1 VYVDDI
7 VIKSKKTGDLVP
19 DLTEVFVKLRQHE
32 VKLNPEKCVF
42 GVPRGM
48 LLGFV
53 VSKHD
58 IEANPEKI
66 SAIMDMGPIK
76 NPKGVQHVT
85 GCLAALSR
93 FIVRLGEPSLPLY
106 KLMKKSDHFTWTPEV
121 QEALDSLKN
130 MLKSLQF

>member
-1 VYVDDI
+1 
-7 VIKSKKTGDLVP
+7 
-19 DLTEVFVKLRQHE
+19 

-48 LLGFV
+48 LLSFV
-53 VSKHD
+53 VSERG

-76 NPKGVQHVT
+76 NLKGMQCVT

-93 FIVRLGEPSLPLY
+93 FIARLGERSLPLY
-106 KLMKKSDHFTWTPEV
+106 MLMRKFDHFTWTPK
-121 QEALDSLKN
+121 A
-130 MLKSLQF
+130 